1 MHFEEME
8 CLKVEGGIVTPELS
22 CEECISGDVNHIS
35 TLVSEDTGYAWTEK
49 SIAYKTNVMQIL
61 FMDHLIFI
69 TMN

>member
-35 TLVSEDTGYAWTEK
+35 TLISEDTGHAWTEK
-49 SIAYKTNVMQIL
+49 IYSL
-61 FMDHLIFI
+61 
-69 TMN
+69 